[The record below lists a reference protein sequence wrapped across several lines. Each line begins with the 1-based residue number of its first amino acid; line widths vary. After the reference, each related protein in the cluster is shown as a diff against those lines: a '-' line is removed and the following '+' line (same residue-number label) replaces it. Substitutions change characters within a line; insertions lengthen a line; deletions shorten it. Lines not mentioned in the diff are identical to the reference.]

1 MEDAYLS
8 YLENNVPTLKDICIE
23 LEKKGVQTTEDN
35 VRNAIQKSNIF
46 CKDAE
51 GNYTGSK
58 RMLITP
64 FNGKT
69 DLQLIK
75 AHLER

>member
-8 YLENNVPTLKDICIE
+8 YLESNIPTLEYICLE
-23 LEKKGVQTTEDN
+23 LKKKGVQTTEDN
-35 VRNAIQKSNIF
+35 VRNAIKKSNIF

-58 RMLITP
+58 RMLLT
-64 FNGKT
+64 
-69 DLQLIK
+69 
-75 AHLER
+75 